1 MMNEP
6 ALEVCVTKRKIRE
19 AVQELSAR
27 GLQKASTWAL
37 EQILG
42 MPDSD
47 DADTGVDSANT
58 YSGLTG
64 KDVDII
70 MLARELLQSGEY
82 QRCAHI
88 LQKYRYDNQNSTNGP
103 RTKAFHLQLYFSSY
117 SRYMA
122 GEKLREQVTEERPS
136 GSVNTK
142 DLEGTPGNPGAK
154 SKPKEVPVGPA
165 TETEKRYLSKNRN
178 LQSLH
183 ADLARFYWDGHL
195 SGDGFLLYIFAVVT
209 RDLHRQEGH
218 AAQSVL
224 TFMKEQQQGGG
235 RGGVRFEEVER
246 DVTARQL
253 FLESL
258 HAFPWNW

>member
-1 MMNEP
+1 MNESI
-6 ALEVCVTKRKIRE
+6 LNFSVTKQKLRE

-42 MPDSD
+42 MPESNGSD
-47 DADTGVDSANT
+47 CEVESANA

-64 KDVDII
+64 KDVDVI

-88 LQKYRYDNQNSTNGP
+88 LQKYRCDSQNNPSGQRN
-103 RTKAFHLQLYFSSY
+103 KAVHVHLYFSSY
-117 SRYMA
+117 ARYMA

-136 GSVNTK
+136 GSGHTK
-142 DLEGTPGNPGAK
+142 DAEGTPANPGAK
-154 SKPKEVPVGPA
+154 SKPKEVPAGPA

-183 ADLARFYWDGHL
+183 ADLARSYWDGYL

-235 RGGVRFEEVER
+235 RGGVGFEEGEN
-246 DVTARQL
+246 DVTAKQL